1 LRDRF
6 ALFADIG
13 YDGKECSDIEYFA
26 EVKLKKTDFNDLST
40 RRRRRAVVEIF
51 AGSIACCFGAIEQA
65 ESNSENKLKKE
76 FCCDK
81 SLD

>member
-1 LRDRF
+1 M
-6 ALFADIG
+6 
-13 YDGKECSDIEYFA
+13 KEKSVRIFKYYI
-26 EVKLKKTDFNDLST
+26 EVKLKKTEFNDFDSHQ
-40 RRRRRAVVEIF
+40 RRRAVVEIF